1 MLSIVALAASYHA
14 RTPLPQLSRRL
25 SAPVLTTTLPPEPPS
40 DAPSTQFPEPSGS
53 VLGATALVAGTT
65 IGAGVLALPATTL
78 QAGFAPSAAALV
90 GAWAYMCATGLLIA
104 EANVNTLCSIGR
116 SGVSIGSMAS
126 ETLGAPAQ
134 AAASL
139 AYAFIHYCLLV
150 AYFLQ
155 GGQLLLE
162 LAPALQPL
170 VPASLAPALFAAA
183 VGAFLFVGAPAVVET
198 VNTAIVVGVAASFG
212 ALLSFGAPQVDPAL
226 LAHAD
231 AAAVVPA
238 LPVMVLAF
246 TYHNVVP
253 TITYQL
259 GCDLAKVRTAVIAG
273 SALPL
278 LLFVL
283 WNGIVLGSVPF
294 DAASAAAALPDGAPF
309 DPLASLRAEGGAVG
323 GTIALFSILAILSSA
338 VGFIFGLV
346 DFYADLL
353 AEPLG
358 LVDGGSAVAAEAE
371 AAAGKGFFAAAAAA
385 ADAAEAADDDDDDG
399 GGGGGLAQS
408 APLGAR
414 AALFSLAL
422 LPPVAVA
429 LSGEDAASLF
439 FSALDTAGTYGIL
452 TLFGILPAAMSWAQ
466 RYGDDAS
473 PFVEPVLPGGRL
485 GLGAVGGVAVAFVA
499 LESWERLSG
508 AVGV

>member
-1 MLSIVALAASYHA
+1 MRRIAGVSCVAL
-14 RTPLPQLSRRL
+14 
-25 SAPVLTTTLPPEPPS
+25 PETSPS
-40 DAPSTQFPEPSGS
+40 DAPSSTSSLAEPSGPSTQFPEPSGS

-65 IGAGVLALPATTL
+65 IGAGVLALPAKTL
-78 QAGFAPSAAALV
+78 AAGFAPSAAALV

-294 DAASAAAALPDGAPF
+294 DAASAAAAIPDGAPF

-338 VGFIFGLV
+338 VGFIFGFV

-385 ADAAEAADDDDDDG
+385 ADAAEAADDDDDDA

-414 AALFSLAL
+414 AALFALAL

>member
-1 MLSIVALAASYHA
+1 M
-14 RTPLPQLSRRL
+14 
-25 SAPVLTTTLPPEPPS
+25 LTTTLPPEPPS

-183 VGAFLFVGAPAVVET
+183 VGAFLFVGAPAFVET

-294 DAASAAAALPDGAPF
+294 DAASAAAAIPTARPSTRSPRCAPRAAPSAAPSPL
-309 DPLASLRAEGGAVG
+309 DPRDPVVG
-323 GTIALFSILAILSSA
+323 RRLH
-338 VGFIFGLV
+338 FGLV

-385 ADAAEAADDDDDDG
+385 ADAAEAADDDDATTEEAAASRRA
-399 GGGGGLAQS
+399 LRS
-408 APLGAR
+408 AR
-414 AALFSLAL
+414 ARRS
-422 LPPVAVA
+422 
-429 LSGEDAASLF
+429 SRS
-439 FSALDTAGTYGIL
+439 
-452 TLFGILPAAMSWAQ
+452 
-466 RYGDDAS
+466 RCCRRS
-473 PFVEPVLPGGRL
+473 PSR
-485 GLGAVGGVAVAFVA
+485 
-499 LESWERLSG
+499 
-508 AVGV
+508 

>member
-1 MLSIVALAASYHA
+1 MLAILAAAAAYQPSPTHLPIRGLHAAPALTSHRRGAGVRRIAGVTCVALPETS
-14 RTPLPQLSRRL
+14 PPD
-25 SAPVLTTTLPPEPPS
+25 APPPS
-40 DAPSTQFPEPSGS
+40 SLSEPSGPSTQFPEPSGS

-212 ALLSFGAPQVDPAL
+212 ALLSFGAPQVDPSL

-371 AAAGKGFFAAAAAA
+371 AAAGKDSSRRPPRRRTRRRRRTTTTTTEVAAA
-385 ADAAEAADDDDDDG
+385 
-399 GGGGGLAQS
+399 S
-408 APLGAR
+408 RR
-414 AALFSLAL
+414 A
-422 LPPVAVA
+422 
-429 LSGEDAASLF
+429 
-439 FSALDTAGTYGIL
+439 
-452 TLFGILPAAMSWAQ
+452 
-466 RYGDDAS
+466 
-473 PFVEPVLPGGRL
+473 
-485 GLGAVGGVAVAFVA
+485 
-499 LESWERLSG
+499 RLSARG
-508 AVGV
+508 RRSSHSRCCRRSPSR